1 MNYLAHLY
9 LAERSTDSLIGNL
22 LGDFV
27 KGRLRGQYNA
37 AIMQGIALHRKI
49 DTFTDAHAI
58 TRSSRKLISPG
69 RRRFAGIIV
78 DLGYDHFL
86 ARHWH
91 RYTDVELSSFVREV
105 YRTLEHRSSIL
116 PDNLQHLLPR
126 MTSEDWLNSY
136 KDLSGIASALD
147 RISMRFKRTNSL
159 MGSVEEIER
168 HYECLQGQFL
178 EFFPQVIRFAK
189 QNHFTDSA
197 GTQNA
202 RRLSENSDRS
212 KGKTD

>member
-27 KGRLRGQYNA
+27 KGRLRGQYDA
-37 AIMQGIALHRKI
+37 DIMQGIALHRKI

-58 TRSSRKLISPG
+58 TRRSRNLISPG

-91 RYTDVELSSFVREV
+91 RYTDVELSSFVGEV
-105 YRTLEHRSSIL
+105 YRTLEHHSSIL
-116 PDNLQHLLPR
+116 PDNLQRLLPL
-126 MTSEDWLNSY
+126 MMSEDWLGSY
-136 KDLSGIASALD
+136 ADLSGVAKALA
-147 RISMRFKRTNSL
+147 RISLRFKRTNNL
-159 MGSVEEIER
+159 IGSVAEIER
-168 HYECLQGQFL
+168 HYECLENHFV
-178 EFFPQVIRFAK
+178 EFFPQAIRFAK
-189 QNHFTDSA
+189 QHHRTLGA

-202 RRLSENSDRS
+202 ASCLPDHHLFERS
-212 KGKTD
+212 P

>member
-27 KGRLRGQYNA
+27 KGRLRGQYDA

-49 DTFTDAHAI
+49 DVFTDAHAL
-58 TRSSRKLISPG
+58 TRRSRNLISPG

-91 RYTDVELSSFVREV
+91 RYADVELSSFVGEV

-116 PDNLQHLLPR
+116 PDNLQRLLPR
-126 MTSEDWLNSY
+126 MISEDWLGSY
-136 KDLSGIASALD
+136 KNLSGIASALD
-147 RISMRFKRTNSL
+147 RISMRFKRTNNL
-159 MGSVEEIER
+159 MGSVAEIEH
-168 HYECLQGQFL
+168 HYEYLESHFL
-178 EFFPQVIRFAK
+178 EFFPQAIRFAK
-189 QNHFTDSA
+189 QRHRTLGA

-202 RRLSENSDRS
+202 ASCLPDHHLFERS
-212 KGKTD
+212 P

>member
-58 TRSSRKLISPG
+58 TRSSRNLISPG

-91 RYTDVELSSFVREV
+91 RYTDVELSSFVAEV
-105 YRTLEHRSSIL
+105 YGILQSHSPTL
-116 PDNLQHLLPR
+116 PDNLQRLLPR
-126 MTSEDWLNSY
+126 MTSEDWLGSY
-136 KDLSGIASALD
+136 ADLSGVASALD

-159 MGSVEEIER
+159 VGSAEEIER
-168 HYECLQGQFL
+168 HYTSLESHFL
-178 EFFPQVIRFAK
+178 EFFPQAIHFAK
-189 QNHFTDSA
+189 QYQLRTGA
-197 GTQNA
+197 GTHNA
-202 RRLSENSDRS
+202 ASCMPDHHILETS
-212 KGKTD
+212 T